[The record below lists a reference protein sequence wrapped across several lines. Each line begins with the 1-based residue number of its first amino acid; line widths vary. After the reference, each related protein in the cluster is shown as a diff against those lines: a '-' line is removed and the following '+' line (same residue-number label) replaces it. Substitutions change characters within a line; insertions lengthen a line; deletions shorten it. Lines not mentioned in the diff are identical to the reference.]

1 MNLLQFDSQL
11 VPLLQGYS
19 VEYSQFEGG
28 DFGALERVELDGFS
42 KLATVEFWS
51 RGWIGVDIY
60 DCLIDEQLMN
70 VLLSPD
76 DAELEVD
83 VFQRFISILKQEV

>member
-1 MNLLQFDSQL
+1 MNLLQFDREL

-19 VEYSQFEGG
+19 VEYSQFEDG

-42 KLATVEFWS
+42 KVATIEFWS
-51 RGWIGVDIY
+51 RGWVGVDIY
-60 DCLIDEQLMN
+60 DCLIDQQLMN
-70 VLLSPD
+70 VLLSPY

-83 VFQRFISILKQEV
+83 VFQTFISILKQ